1 MKSVLTVKL
10 PAMIESLRL
19 FTSLLVPAVVY
30 IGGLVAG
37 ASFLSLPLFLAM
49 ISFFML
55 GAGSMPLNDYLDR
68 KIDAVVHPNRPI
80 PSERV
85 QPNEL
90 LILSLVLFASGLVL
104 SFFVNLLCFG
114 LVCFT
119 IVFIFLYELF
129 FKKMGFAGNIVVAF
143 LSAMSFTFG
152 SSAVGNPLASLF
164 LSIIAFLL
172 FTGRE
177 ILKDVEDVKGDEG
190 VRDTLPMSVGERN
203 AAIVGSV
210 FILAGVLFTPIPYL
224 FNQLGVGYLISIAL
238 VDILGLYAVVRTLQD
253 LRHTTKTVSLLR
265 VASGLGIFSF
275 LIGTIF

>member
-1 MKSVLTVKL
+1 MKSVLTVKI

-37 ASFLSLPLFLAM
+37 SSFFSMPLFLAM

-55 GAGSMPLNDYLDR
+55 AAGSMPLNDYLDR
-68 KIDAVVHPNRPI
+68 KIDGIVHPNRPI
-80 PSERV
+80 PSGRV
-85 QPNEL
+85 LPNEL
-90 LILSLVLFASGLVL
+90 LILSLALFASGLIL
-104 SFFVNLLCFG
+104 SSFINLICFG

-119 IVFIFLYELF
+119 LIFIFLYELF
-129 FKKMGFAGNIVVAF
+129 FKKKGFAGNIVVAF
-143 LSAMSFTFG
+143 LSSMSFTFG
-152 SSAVGNPLASLF
+152 SSALGNPFASLF

-190 VRDTLPMSVGERN
+190 IRDTLPMSVGEKN
-203 AAIVGSV
+203 AAIIGSI
-210 FILAGVLFTPIPYL
+210 FILAGVVFTPIPYV
-224 FNQLGVGYLISIAL
+224 FNQLGAGYLISIIM
-238 VDILGLYAVVRTLQD
+238 VDIIGLYAIIKTLQD

-275 LIGTIF
+275 LIGTIL